1 MAKGGGGGG
10 GGNHGNNS
18 TGGGMNFY
26 DVNITTFG
34 NSVSS
39 PQIVA
44 AENPMAAAIK
54 YLESVK
60 APESEGA
67 FELRCFP
74 RHSAF
79 IVKTKGFLP

>member
-1 MAKGGGGGG
+1 
-10 GGNHGNNS
+10 
-18 TGGGMNFY
+18 MNYY

-34 NSVSS
+34 NSVSA
-39 PQIVA
+39 PQIVV

>member
-1 MAKGGGGGG
+1 
-10 GGNHGNNS
+10 
-18 TGGGMNFY
+18 MNFY

>member
-1 MAKGGGGGG
+1 
-10 GGNHGNNS
+10 
-18 TGGGMNFY
+18 MNFY
-26 DVNITTFG
+26 DVNISTFG
-34 NSVSS
+34 DSA
-39 PQIVA
+39 PAPKIVA

-60 APESEGA
+60 SPKSEGA

-79 IVKTKGFLP
+79 IVKTEGFLP